1 MSKIAIFLANG
12 FEEIEGLTVVDICRR
27 CGLTIDMVS
36 ITEEKQVMGSHKIP
50 VTADMTLSQVNFEE
64 YDCLVLPGGGGEVKP
79 GGGQGTKNL
88 EACEPLMQQ
97 IDAFYAS
104 GKYIAAICAAPSIFG
119 HRGILKGKRACA
131 YPCFEDHLEGAA
143 VTAGPVEVD
152 GNVITSRGMG
162 TSIPFG
168 LAIAGVFC
176 GQDKADACAHAIV
189 FQP

>member
-64 YDCLVLPGGGGEVKP
+64 YDCLVLPGGG
-79 GGGQGTKNL
+79 QGTKNL

-104 GKYIAAICAAPSIFG
+104 GKYILRTQRNPEGKESMRLSLL
-119 HRGILKGKRACA
+119 RGSSGRCDCDCR
-131 YPCFEDHLEGAA
+131 P
-143 VTAGPVEVD
+143 
-152 GNVITSRGMG
+152 RG
-162 TSIPFG
+162 SER
-168 LAIAGVFC
+168 
-176 GQDKADACAHAIV
+176 
-189 FQP
+189 

>member
-64 YDCLVLPGGGGEVKP
+64 YDCLVLPGGG
-79 GGGQGTKNL
+79 QGTKNL

-119 HRGILKGKRACA
+119 HRGILKGKRACVKKIA
-131 YPCFEDHLEGAA
+131 FIMH
-143 VTAGPVEVD
+143 
-152 GNVITSRGMG
+152 ITSSGVSQCRRRLYKKFTGEPQN
-162 TSIPFG
+162 TEKFDRF
-168 LAIAGVFC
+168 IADF
-176 GQDKADACAHAIV
+176 
-189 FQP
+189 

>member
-64 YDCLVLPGGGGEVKP
+64 YDCLVLPGGG
-79 GGGQGTKNL
+79 QGTKNL

-104 GKYIAAICAAPSIFG
+104 GKYIAAICAAPSVLGNKGLLDQKRAVAYPGFEPKGSIYAEGEFVVRDG
-119 HRGILKGKRACA
+119 KYITAKGAGVCLEFALELVSCLKGK
-131 YPCFEDHLEGAA
+131 AA
-143 VTAGPVEVD
+143 AEKVKDE
-152 GNVITSRGMG
+152 IQCR
-162 TSIPFG
+162 
-168 LAIAGVFC
+168 
-176 GQDKADACAHAIV
+176 K
-189 FQP
+189 